1 MSEVALI
8 GIHGCFVE
16 SGSFDSHR
24 FHLIIEHGGSAV
36 GIDEGESFGCFTLSD
51 GSQRQSGTL
60 SVLRGRTDVEGIV
73 SDGPPHDGPSF
84 ILMWFAR
91 ENHCGGS
98 LTQIQSCALQI
109 EGLTGFIRYR
119 LQRLESRDGE
129 GVLRVSPTDDGI
141 VVALGFEQSQGED
154 DGRYARDTGV
164 ADGDGCRGDAE
175 LVGNVL
181 GSCTRIDGT
190 LVCRL
195 FCQQFDI
202 SLRRT

>member
-24 FHLIIEHGGSAV
+24 FHLVVEHGGSAV
-36 GIDEGESFGCFTLSD
+36 GIDEGEPFGCFTLSD

-73 SDGPPHDGPSF
+73 SDGSPLDGPSF

-109 EGLTGFIRYR
+109 EGLTGFI
-119 LQRLESRDGE
+119 
-129 GVLRVSPTDDGI
+129 
-141 VVALGFEQSQGED
+141 
-154 DGRYARDTGV
+154 
-164 ADGDGCRGDAE
+164 
-175 LVGNVL
+175 
-181 GSCTRIDGT
+181 
-190 LVCRL
+190 
-195 FCQQFDI
+195 
-202 SLRRT
+202 